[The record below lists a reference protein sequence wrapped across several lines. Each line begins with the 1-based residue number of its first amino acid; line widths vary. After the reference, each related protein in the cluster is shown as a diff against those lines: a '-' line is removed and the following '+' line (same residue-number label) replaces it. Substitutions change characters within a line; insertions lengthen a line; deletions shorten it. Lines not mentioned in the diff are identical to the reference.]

1 MNVLQVLFTSLSLSA
16 IYALLALGFVVIYKG
31 TRVVNL
37 AQGAI
42 MMVGVYAVFKLN
54 TGFDFWIVALL
65 GILLGA
71 LFAIV
76 IQIILSLS
84 KSQDHLVATIVTIAI
99 DMIVTAI
106 LAVEMRDLMLYV
118 AGPWSDSVIQIG
130 DASMPLARAAAFV
143 TAIIVIGLF
152 FVVFKYTSFG
162 VKMRSAASDSETA
175 ALMGVSQRR
184 VAIWSWG
191 IGGALAVIAGI
202 FLAGFPG
209 AGLGAHSGAMAMA
222 VIPAII
228 IGGMD
233 SAEGAI
239 VGALIVGFTESVSR
253 YLVAA
258 YAPWMGEQI
267 AIVVPYILMLAVLLV
282 RPSGLFGSKEISRV

>member
-1 MNVLQVLFTSLSLSA
+1 MNVLQVLLTSLSLSA
-16 IYALLALGFVVIYKG
+16 IYALLAVGFVVIYKG
-31 TRVVNL
+31 TKVVNL
-37 AQGAI
+37 AQGAV
-42 MMVGVYAVFKLN
+42 MMLGVYVLFKLN
-54 TGFDFWIVALL
+54 TGLDFWLVALI
-65 GILLGA
+65 GIAVGA
-71 LFAIV
+71 VFAII
-76 IQIILSLS
+76 IQLILSAS
-84 KSQDHLVATIVTIAI
+84 KSHDHLVAAIITIAI

-106 LAVEMRDLMLYV
+106 LIVEMRDLMLYV
-118 AGPWSDSVIQIG
+118 AGPWSDAVIQIG
-130 DASMPLARAAAFV
+130 DSSMPVARVAAFV
-143 TAIIVIGLF
+143 TAIVAIGAF
-152 FVVFKYTSFG
+152 FLVFRYTTFG
-162 VKMRSAASDSETA
+162 VRMRAAASDPETA
-175 ALMGVSQRR
+175 ALMGVSGRR

-191 IGGALAVIAGI
+191 ISGALAVIAGI

-209 AGLGAHSGAMAMA
+209 AGLPAQGSALAFA

-239 VGALIVGFTESVSR
+239 VGALIVGFTESISR

-267 AIVVPYILMLAVLLV
+267 AIVVPYVIMLLVLLI